1 MTRDQY
7 LQLRKDNNYI
17 SIVYN
22 HYLEKAII
30 PLPFNLF
37 HQAFDEYLK
46 MMHHN
51 QLRQGNFISIHNIFQ
66 KIYQSVI
73 EYYDEKFLII
83 YMVIEKKVTTIQK
96 VTFII

>member
-1 MTRDQY
+1 
-7 LQLRKDNNYI
+7 
-17 SIVYN
+17 
-22 HYLEKAII
+22 
-30 PLPFNLF
+30 
-37 HQAFDEYLK
+37 
-46 MMHHN
+46 MHHN